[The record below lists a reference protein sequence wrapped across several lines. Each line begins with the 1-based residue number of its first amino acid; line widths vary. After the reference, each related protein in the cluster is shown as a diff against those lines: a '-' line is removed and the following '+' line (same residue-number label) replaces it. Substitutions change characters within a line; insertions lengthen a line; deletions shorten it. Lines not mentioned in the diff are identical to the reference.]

1 MGISRHIKLVGGFK
15 HVIFSIIYGIISLIG
30 FHIFEDGWNHQPDC
44 FPGPGQH
51 IFMFTNVYQI
61 FTRFHRMV
69 VNISKHEKHE
79 HQLKSPW
86 NPTSTAFPRAV
97 SLGPS
102 VPRRRKTLM
111 RSVARF
117 FFGGWGWWVNA
128 GFQSH
133 GGIPHTVDGCE
144 ILHHLIGGLS
154 HHL

>member
-15 HVIFSIIYGIISLIG
+15 HVIFSIIYGIISLID

-117 FFGGWGWWVNA
+117 FLAVG
-128 GFQSH
+128 
-133 GGIPHTVDGCE
+133 VDGSMRGSKVMGE
-144 ILHHLIGGLS
+144 SPILWMVAKS
-154 HHL
+154 CTTW